1 MKKKKAT
8 IKEFS
13 YSMVII
19 NIWKN
24 KNLILSFS
32 VAGFL
37 IAFILTLNLS
47 IYKKAKITIK
57 DPPKHLFTYYDNLI
71 RLSVISFDRTLD
83 APYITIYKSNLL
95 RDLESQDNLSSFLNK
110 FNYTN
115 DEFIFNTE
123 NYYTTDNY
131 YTKEKTKSNVFFGV
145 YEDKTNG
152 EEILRNYIKATQKK
166 TTEELILTLEK
177 DIKASIDFY
186 EGEISIAKKLGII
199 EPINLNYY
207 NTYKDNK
214 LSSYQSLTPPPE
226 IYYMGTIVLSIRL
239 TELKNSL
246 AKLNIKNF
254 DYDIIL
260 DDSRHIENQNNYI
273 NEKRIAGFLIGFI
286 LSLLIL
292 YVKFFFLKFKHKL
305 Y

>member
-13 YSMVII
+13 YLMVII

-47 IYKKAKITIK
+47 TYKKAKITIK
-57 DPPKHLFTYYDNLI
+57 DPPKYLFNYYDNLI
-71 RLSVISFDRTLD
+71 RLSMISFDRTLD
-83 APYITIYKSNLL
+83 DPYITVYKSNLL
-95 RDLESQDNLSSFLNK
+95 RNLESQDNLSSFLNK
-110 FNYTN
+110 FNYIN

-123 NYYTTDNY
+123 NYYA
-131 YTKEKTKSNVFFGV
+131 KEKTKPNVFFGV

-152 EEILRNYIKATQKK
+152 EEILTNYIKATQKK

-177 DIKASIDFY
+177 DIKASINFY
-186 EGEISIAKKLGII
+186 EAEISIAKKLGII

-214 LSSYQSLTPPPE
+214 QYLNSSYQSLTTPPE
-226 IYYMGTIVLSIRL
+226 IYYMGTIVLSLRL

-246 AKLNIKNF
+246 AKLDVKNF

-260 DDSRHIENQNNYI
+260 DDSRYIENQNNYI